1 MFANLYP
8 FHQPKTAMQ
17 LSIIRPNTSFLVT
30 CLANKTNHP
39 VRSPSTCHAPPKNL
53 PCTTTHRLH
62 FYINQSCTTNKS
74 TQKICHAP
82 PLIEFISISNQS
94 CTTTRIHCFQARQNP
109 SIALG
114 RLLLY
119 YHYWCC
125 GAKESKRLHLDKTLA
140 SFSTLGRARLYHL
153 ASFLNIAII
162 KTCFIQHPAQGITRE
177 SHMVPGL
184 LNSQRAGHPEGNLT
198 IQTAF
203 HPKAYWQ
210 LSFTSQV
217 SIMGGI
223 AAQFYRKS

>member
-82 PLIEFISISNQS
+82 PLIEFISISTSLTSHAPPPEFTAFRPDKILPQHQAGS
-94 CTTTRIHCFQARQNP
+94 CCTITIGAVVPRKVKDYIWTK
-109 SIALG
+109 
-114 RLLLY
+114 LLL
-119 YHYWCC
+119 
-125 GAKESKRLHLDKTLA
+125 HL
-140 SFSTLGRARLYHL
+140 
-153 ASFLNIAII
+153 
-162 KTCFIQHPAQGITRE
+162 
-177 SHMVPGL
+177 VPW
-184 LNSQRAGHPEGNLT
+184 AGHVSIT
-198 IQTAF
+198 Q
-203 HPKAYWQ
+203 
-210 LSFTSQV
+210 QV
-217 SIMGGI
+217 SLILP
-223 AAQFYRKS
+223 